1 MEIAFIK
8 YGNEYAENQEI
19 TDWCHKLNCVDPV
32 IINNNL
38 SSLMPGE
45 LPGDNSFFEFSGYQ
59 IAVKSFKT
67 NGPFL
72 IINDTL
78 FKHHLSVGWIW
89 LINKAIQSKLDSPT
103 VWGDPRKEKITFP
116 EKENIFLASWIFYIP
131 NRQSLDAFE
140 LALDKAIKGIGHPL
154 SDPYQKYIHQ
164 WLNEPSLLSG
174 WKGKMDEQTYQR
186 KFISIQLE
194 HALSRA
200 LSANG
205 FLRSF
210 GQVTYLYRLIRI
222 LERIRYRFNLVSKNG

>member
-8 YGNEYAENQEI
+8 YGNEYAESQEI
-19 TDWCHKLNCVDPV
+19 FDWCGKLNDTAPL
-32 IINNNL
+32 IINNKL

-78 FKHHLSVGWIW
+78 FKHHLPVGWIW
-89 LINKAIQSKLDSPT
+89 LINKAIQSKLGSPT
-103 VWGDPRKEKITFP
+103 VWGDHRNEKIAFP
-116 EKENIFLASWIFYIP
+116 EKEKIFLASWIFFLP
-131 NRQSLDAFE
+131 DRHSLEAFG
-140 LALDKAIKGIGHPL
+140 LALDTAIKHLDQPL

-164 WLNEPSLLSG
+164 WLKEPSMLSG
-174 WKGKMDEQTYQR
+174 WKGRIDEQTYQR

-194 HALSRA
+194 HALSRS
-200 LSANG
+200 LSAAG
-205 FLRSF
+205 LLRSF
-210 GQVTYLYRLIRI
+210 GQITYLYRLIRI
-222 LERIRYRFNLVSKNG
+222 LERIQYRFNIFSKKG